1 MRNPDS
7 LFNHLVTFIN
17 SVEEGEIFKV
27 SDLINEVGPHETPS
41 RWKNWNNNPYYTT
54 RSYLSHVKNVEKFIT
69 RISYGKYKVIKHFP
83 VWFDLGHLFFLRGY
97 GGYDWVQDGTHRRS
111 FHNNYKGMT
120 VEDILNKLE
129 GKTQIQIEVQVKRP
143 LPRLYSANRDVYNL
157 FIKHAVKNE
166 TIFFRSQN
174 ELYCYIEDLKN
185 PFNKTRRN
193 STVPYY
199 SGEKNYGPII
209 DHLIADGILLR
220 GKNINNRYTFHVP
233 QKALKERYSVI
244 FFPPMK
250 NIVSKTENYIKD
262 ENKTNISILAGEE
275 SKFNP
280 STDNPGKP
288 STSTDNYIEVLKLAA
303 AEIHLTNA
311 IRAFQACSITDQ
323 HMNAR
328 LYNIQALTQDVRAA
342 IIDKKEFLINR

>member
-17 SVEEGEIFKV
+17 SVNEGEIFKV

-129 GKTQIQIEVQVKRP
+129 DKTQPVIKTKT
-143 LPRLYSANRDVYNL
+143 LPRLYSANRNVYNL
-157 FIKHAVKNE
+157 FIKHVNANGPLS
-166 TIFFRSQN
+166 FRSQN
-174 ELYCYIEDLKN
+174 ALYCFIEDLKN
-185 PFNKTRRN
+185 PWLTTRRQSN
-193 STVPYY
+193 IPYY
-199 SGEKNYGPII
+199 AGDKNYGPII
-209 DHLIADGILLR
+209 AHLIADGIIER
-220 GKNINNRYTFHVP
+220 GSNINNRYTFQVLE
-233 QKALKERYSVI
+233 KTLKERYNVI

-250 NIVSKTENYIKD
+250 KIVSETENYVED
-262 ENKTNISILAGEE
+262 VNKTNISILAGEE

-280 STDNPGKP
+280 STAIPGNSQ
-288 STSTDNYIEVLKLAA
+288 STTDYIEVLKLAA

>member
-1 MRNPDS
+1 
-7 LFNHLVTFIN
+7 
-17 SVEEGEIFKV
+17 
-27 SDLINEVGPHETPS
+27 
-41 RWKNWNNNPYYTT
+41 
-54 RSYLSHVKNVEKFIT
+54 
-69 RISYGKYKVIKHFP
+69 
-83 VWFDLGHLFFLRGY
+83 
-97 GGYDWVQDGTHRRS
+97 
-111 FHNNYKGMT
+111 MT

-129 GKTQIQIEVQVKRP
+129 GKTQIQIEVKVKRP
-143 LPRLYSANRDVYNL
+143 LPRLYSTNRDVYNL

-185 PFNKTRRN
+185 PWLTSRRGSN
-193 STVPYY
+193 TPYY

-209 DHLIADGILLR
+209 AHLIADGILAQ
-220 GKNINNRYTFHVP
+220 GKNINNRYTFHVL
-233 QKALKERYSVI
+233 QKPLKERYSVI
-244 FFPPMK
+244 YFPPMK
-250 NIVSKTENYIKD
+250 KIVSETENYVED
-262 ENKTNISILAGEE
+262 VNKTNISILAGEE

-280 STDNPGKP
+280 STAIPGNSQ
-288 STSTDNYIEVLKLAA
+288 STTDYIEVLKLAA